1 MRDRALLGE
10 LQREW
15 DGLGGRLGA
24 APPAFRRGGP
34 PFPLTGPGLFAE
46 LEEVRALWRELRRVG
61 LSGHARKYV
70 NAGWTL
76 QDLLAHLASWAAE
89 FRRQVETIAAGRD
102 FDYAIPFALSVI
114 GPNAWN
120 EEQVEARRGL
130 SLKAVLDQF
139 DDETRRLQDLVLT
152 LPREV
157 LLKPATLPLAPSGD
171 PRSPVPGNVALV
183 ASAKCTHDRHHIG
196 QISRWLAAREADRK
210 RPSTRGRRSRS

>member
-1 MRDRALLGE
+1 MRDRALLSE

-15 DGLGGRLGA
+15 DGWGGRLA
-24 APPAFRRGGP
+24 RPAFRGGGP
-34 PFPLTGPGLFAE
+34 PFPMTGPGLFAE
-46 LEEVRALWRELRRVG
+46 LEEVRALWRGLRRAG
-61 LSGHARKYV
+61 LSRHARKYV

-102 FDYAIPFALSVI
+102 FDYAIPFAFSVI
-114 GPNAWN
+114 GPNTWN

-139 DDETRRLQDLVLT
+139 DDETGRLQDLVLT

-157 LLKPATLPLAPSGD
+157 LLKPASLPLAPSGD
-171 PRSPVPGNVALV
+171 PRSPVPGNVAMV
-183 ASAKCTHDRHHIG
+183 ASAKCTHDRYHIG
-196 QISRWLAAREADRK
+196 QISRWLAAREPDRG
-210 RPSTRGRRSRS
+210 RPSARRRRRP

>member
-1 MRDRALLGE
+1 MRERALLSE

-15 DGLGGRLGA
+15 DGLGGRLRA
-24 APPAFRRGGP
+24 AEPAFRRGGP
-34 PFPLTGPGLFAE
+34 PFPMTGPGLFAE
-46 LEEVRALWRELRRVG
+46 LEEVREAWRDLRRAG
-61 LSGHARKYV
+61 LARHARKYV

-102 FDYAIPFALSVI
+102 FDYAIPFALSII

-120 EEQVEARRGL
+120 EEQVEALRGL

-171 PRSPVPGNVALV
+171 PRAPIPGNVAVV
-183 ASAKCTHDRHHIG
+183 ASGKCTHDRHHIG
-196 QISRWLAAREADRK
+196 QIKRWLAAREPDRGRSTK
-210 RPSTRGRRSRS
+210 RRRSRS

>member
-1 MRDRALLGE
+1 MRDRALLRE

-15 DGLGGRLGA
+15 DGWDARLRA
-24 APPAFRRGGP
+24 ARSPFRRGGP
-34 PFPLTGPGLFAE
+34 PFPMTGPGLFAE
-46 LEEVRALWRELRRVG
+46 LEEVRALWRGLRRAG
-61 LSGHARKYV
+61 LSRHARKYV

-89 FRRQVETIAAGRD
+89 FRQQAETIAAGRD
-102 FDYAIPFALSVI
+102 FDYSIPFALSVI

-120 EEQVEARRGL
+120 EERVEALRGL

-139 DDETRRLQDLVLT
+139 DDETRRLQDLVLS

-157 LLKPATLPLAPSGD
+157 LLKPATLPLSPSGD
-171 PRSPVPGNVALV
+171 PRSPVPGNVAMV

-196 QISRWLAAREADRK
+196 QISRWLAAREPDAGL
-210 RPSTRGRRSRS
+210 PSARSRRRRS

>member
-15 DGLGGRLGA
+15 DALGGRLRA
-24 APPAFRRGGP
+24 APSAFRRGGP
-34 PFPLTGPGLFAE
+34 PFPMTGPGLFAE
-46 LEEVRALWRELRRVG
+46 LEEVRALWRGLRRAG
-61 LSGHARKYV
+61 LSRHSRKYV

-76 QDLLAHLASWAAE
+76 QDLLAHVASWAAE
-89 FRRQVETIAAGRD
+89 FRRQAETIAAGRD

-139 DDETRRLQDLVLT
+139 DDETSRLQDLVLT

-157 LLKPATLPLAPSGD
+157 LLKPAALPLAPSGD
-171 PRSPVPGNVALV
+171 PRSSVPGNVAMV
-183 ASAKCTHDRHHIG
+183 ASAKCTHDRHHIS
-196 QISRWLAAREADRK
+196 QISRWLAAREPEQAH
-210 RPSTRGRRSRS
+210 RPTTGRRRRS